1 MSRLA
6 MSQRIIKIDG
16 VSVAAQYKMKKTA
29 SVGISIS
36 TPNGA
41 ATQSGRDA
49 TRPILIAETIS
60 FCLAGL
66 VALSD
71 RIIIPATSL
80 IKMRII
86 GGLIDARRAS
96 SKTHLSFQNQPPT
109 CES

>member
-16 VSVAAQYKMKKTA
+16 VSVDAQYKIKKIA
-29 SVGISIS
+29 SVGIRIS

-60 FCLAGL
+60 FCLTDL
-66 VALSD
+66 VSIPD

-80 IKMRII
+80 IRMRKI
-86 GGLIDARRAS
+86 GGLIAARSAS
-96 SKTHLSFQNQPPT
+96 SKIHSSFQNQPPT